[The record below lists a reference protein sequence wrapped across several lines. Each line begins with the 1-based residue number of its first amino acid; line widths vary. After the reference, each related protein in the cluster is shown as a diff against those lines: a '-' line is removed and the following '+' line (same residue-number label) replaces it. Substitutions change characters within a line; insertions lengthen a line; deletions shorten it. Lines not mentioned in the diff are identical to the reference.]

1 MCCCDALSHVY
12 TGGCAHLWCAPALVH
27 ALTGVC
33 SAYPRAHAVHTVHT
47 HACTLSRARTCTLG
61 QQAAVACACPVFR
74 HAQSAPCG
82 EPSLLLMLRAQG
94 GQGFLWRLVG
104 TAVPALV
111 PSVWT
116 YVKEGD
122 RLCPSPPGA
131 PGLPPESLLWLRC
144 IWVKWGPCAPELAG
158 FPLGGSGP
166 ACPGHLSA
174 AQPSR
179 VPARRGV
186 RAGPS
191 ALGRP
196 FRCWG
201 SLLPACLP
209 YLEVPGRV
217 VRGSLLPCGWTETGM
232 MQQKAPMDMEPL
244 TSWSAW

>member
-1 MCCCDALSHVY
+1 MHSHTCTLVCVH
-12 TGGCAHLWCAPALVH
+12 TRGAHLPEYTYAQVYAWLTLVH
-27 ALTGVC
+27 TQCTLFT
-33 SAYPRAHAVHTVHT
+33 PRMHTQRAH
-47 HACTLSRARTCTLG
+47 RCTLG
-61 QQAAVACACPVFR
+61 QQAPVACACPAFR
-74 HAQSAPCG
+74 HTQSTPGG

-94 GQGFLWRLVG
+94 GQDFLWRLMG

-122 RLCPSPPGA
+122 RPCPSPAGA

-144 IWVKWGPCAPELAG
+144 IWVKWGPCAPEPAG

-166 ACPGHLSA
+166 SCPGHPSA

-179 VPARRGV
+179 VPACRGV

-201 SLLPACLP
+201 SLLPPCLP
-209 YLEVPGRV
+209 HREVPGLV
-217 VRGSLLPCGWTETGM
+217 VHGSPPPCGWTETGM
-232 MQQKAPMDMEPL
+232 KQRKAPMDMEPL
-244 TSWSAW
+244 TSWSAP